1 MAPPLV
7 LQRISTSSR
16 GRLLKSGRL
25 WELDRTISRA
35 SALCPRKLRV
45 AYSFISMPVGGAEDF
60 AAVVSRY
67 LPAPFHPVF
76 LCLRDLGV
84 LGNEL
89 RGAGRE
95 VHLVPVAPG
104 KHWNAAGTVRLAR
117 WFRSQRIEL
126 VHSQTYNS
134 HTYAVPAARLAGV
147 GCLLHQQKTFERLKP
162 HRMLIMRLLV
172 RYAHR
177 VVALSEETQRDLIAA
192 FHLPPA
198 RTAVIPNVI
207 DPAEFFPLD
216 DRAALRNQLG
226 VDPDA
231 FIIGSIAS
239 LNAVKNHAATL
250 QVLRRLRDEGLSFE
264 AYFFGEGKERAFL
277 ESIRRNLNLEGIV
290 HMPGNK
296 RPVAPWL
303 QALDLVV
310 HPSRSEGKPLALL
323 QAIACR
329 IPIIASRIEGNT
341 AVLGGKH
348 PGLFIPEVSEEYRS
362 LVRRALREDAFR
374 NELVAAQ
381 DGLLKDLPTAPRIAE
396 ELARLYTQITSKS

>member
-1 MAPPLV
+1 
-7 LQRISTSSR
+7 
-16 GRLLKSGRL
+16 
-25 WELDRTISRA
+25 
-35 SALCPRKLRV
+35 
-45 AYSFISMPVGGAEDF
+45 
-60 AAVVSRY
+60 
-67 LPAPFHPVF
+67 
-76 LCLRDLGV
+76 
-84 LGNEL
+84 
-89 RGAGRE
+89 
-95 VHLVPVAPG
+95 
-104 KHWNAAGTVRLAR
+104 
-117 WFRSQRIEL
+117 
-126 VHSQTYNS
+126 
-134 HTYAVPAARLAGV
+134 
-147 GCLLHQQKTFERLKP
+147 
-162 HRMLIMRLLV
+162 V

-177 VVALSEETQRDLIAA
+177 VAALSEKTQRDLIAA

-239 LNAVKNHAATL
+239 LNAIKNHAATL
-250 QVLRRLRDEGLSFE
+250 QVLRRLRDEGFSFE

-296 RPVAPWL
+296 RPIAPWL
-303 QALDLVV
+303 QTLDLVV
-310 HPSRSEGKPLALL
+310 HPSHLEGKPLALL

-341 AVLGGKH
+341 AVLGKKH

-362 LVRRALREDAFR
+362 LVRRAIREDAFR

-381 DGLLKDLPTAPRIAE
+381 DGLLQDLPTAPRIAE

>member
-1 MAPPLV
+1 
-7 LQRISTSSR
+7 
-16 GRLLKSGRL
+16 
-25 WELDRTISRA
+25 
-35 SALCPRKLRV
+35 
-45 AYSFISMPVGGAEDF
+45 MPVGGAEDF

-134 HTYAVPAARLAGV
+134 HIYAVPAARLAGV

-192 FHLPPA
+192 FHLPPE

-207 DPAEFFPLD
+207 DPAEFFPIA

-226 VDPDA
+226 IDPDA

-250 QVLRRLRDEGLSFE
+250 QVLRLRDEGLSFE

-277 ESIRRNLNLEGIV
+277 ESVRRNLTLEGIV

-310 HPSRSEGKPLALL
+310 HPSYLEGKPLALL

-341 AVLGGKH
+341 AVLGEKH
-348 PGLFIPEVSEEYRS
+348 PGLFSPDVSEEYRS
-362 LVRRALREDAFR
+362 LVRRGIREDAFR

-396 ELARLYTQITSKS
+396 ELARLYAQITSKS

>member
-1 MAPPLV
+1 
-7 LQRISTSSR
+7 
-16 GRLLKSGRL
+16 
-25 WELDRTISRA
+25 
-35 SALCPRKLRV
+35 
-45 AYSFISMPVGGAEDF
+45 MPVGGAEDF

-67 LPAPFHPVF
+67 LPPPFHPVF

-84 LGNEL
+84 LGKEL

-104 KHWNAAGTVRLAR
+104 KRWSAAGTLRLAR
-117 WFRSQRIEL
+117 WFRSQRIRL

-134 HTYAVPAARLAGV
+134 HTYAIPAARLAGV

-162 HRMLIMRLLV
+162 HRMLIMRWLT

-177 VVALSEETQRDLIAA
+177 VVALSERTQRDMIAA
-192 FHLPPA
+192 FHLPA
-198 RTAVIPNVI
+198 DRTAVIPNVI
-207 DPAEFFPLD
+207 DPAEFFPVH
-216 DRAALRNQLG
+216 DRAELRSQLG
-226 VDPDA
+226 IHPDA

-264 AYFFGEGKERAFL
+264 AYFFGEGQERASL
-277 ESIRRNLNLEGIV
+277 ESIRRNLKLDGIV

-310 HPSRSEGKPLALL
+310 HPSYSEGKPLALL

-329 IPIIASRIEGNT
+329 IPIIASRIEGNA
-341 AVLGGKH
+341 AVLGEEH
-348 PGLFIPEVSEEYRS
+348 PGLFTPSSLEEYRAV
-362 LVRRALREDAFR
+362 LERGIREDGFR
-374 NELVAAQ
+374 NELLASQ
-381 DGLLKDLPTAPRIAE
+381 DGLVEDLPTAPRIAQ
-396 ELARLYTQITSKS
+396 ELARLYTQISSEA

>member
-1 MAPPLV
+1 MRPGLF
-7 LQRISTSSR
+7 
-16 GRLLKSGRL
+16 GLL
-25 WELDRTISRA
+25 
-35 SALCPRKLRV
+35 
-45 AYSFISMPVGGAEDF
+45 GGFGA
-60 AAVVSRY
+60 
-67 LPAPFHPVF
+67 
-76 LCLRDLGV
+76 
-84 LGNEL
+84 NE
-89 RGAGRE
+89 
-95 VHLVPVAPG
+95 
-104 KHWNAAGTVRLAR
+104 
-117 WFRSQRIEL
+117 FEL

-192 FHLPPA
+192 FHLPPE

-207 DPAEFFPLD
+207 DPAEFFPIA
-216 DRAALRNQLG
+216 DRTALRNQLG
-226 VDPDA
+226 IDPDA

-277 ESIRRNLNLEGIV
+277 ESVRRNLTLEGIV

-310 HPSRSEGKPLALL
+310 HPSYSEGKPLALL
-323 QAIACR
+323 QAIGCR

-341 AVLGGKH
+341 AVLGEKH
-348 PGLFIPEVSEEYRS
+348 PGLFSPDVSEEYRS
-362 LVRRALREDAFR
+362 LVRRGIREDAFR

-396 ELARLYTQITSKS
+396 ELARLYAQITSKS